1 MVHCI
6 MTVDL
11 EEWFHGLDIPRDLW
25 EQYESR
31 LEFSAYE
38 LLRILHEHRASAT
51 FFVLADIAKKYP
63 SLISDIQRERH
74 EVASHGSVHQRY
86 LLLSDNAIRDDIVES
101 VNIISD
107 IIGRK
112 PLGFRA
118 PCFSVT
124 KKNIWI
130 LEFLTEHGFQY
141 DSSVFPVRIDRYGAN
156 DFPTRPYRIQNS
168 KGTIWEFPVTPVQ
181 YWPIRIPF
189 AGGAYFRIL
198 PFFLLKRFL
207 KRAALMNGV
216 ITFYIHPWELDDGQP
231 RLYLPYRLSLTHY
244 FGLRHFRAKLE
255 RLISSFRFGTIAQY
269 LEMQSTRNL
278 KEE

>member
-63 SLISDIQRERH
+63 SLISDIQREGH
-74 EVASHGSVHQRY
+74 EVASHGSGHQRY

-130 LEFLTEHGFQY
+130 LEFLTKQGFQY
-141 DSSVFPVRIDRYGAN
+141 DSSVFPINHDIYGIPDAPRFKYKLDKYN
-156 DFPTRPYRIQNS
+156 LVEY
-168 KGTIWEFPVTPVQ
+168 
-181 YWPIRIPF
+181 PISTFKILGLKIPIS
-189 AGGAYFRIL
+189 GGGYFRLFPYLFTRMALKKINNNENQ
-198 PFFLLKRFL
+198 PF
-207 KRAALMNGV
+207 V
-216 ITFYIHPWELDDGQP
+216 FYIHPWEIDPEQP
-231 RLYLPYRLSLTHY
+231 RIK
-244 FGLRHFRAKLE
+244 GLNAFSKFRQYNNLEKTEKRFIKLL
-255 RLISSFRFGTIAQY
+255 RDFQFTPITPQ
-269 LEMQSTRNL
+269 
-278 KEE
+278 